1 MELGVMFK
9 KLDKKSILLVLL
21 FLSNLIAPLI
31 GFYYGYE
38 LGINQIM
45 ALLEESGVKII
56 DLENGKYRFIFPY
69 KGAEFT
75 VTLHC
80 LVWHFRKQSLI
91 SFSSHPMT
99 LTNFGKDWIAD
110 KLSGA
115 SSINFM
121 LNATWIGMS
130 NSSLSVD
137 VTWTILPEEITTDG
151 LSRAEGAVID
161 TGTGTW
167 NLTKT
172 FSVTGTNSTK
182 LYGLYLNAYNGATL
196 IAAEQ
201 QDTANQ
207 KNLQSGD
214 TLKITIQG
222 SINIS

>member
-1 MELGVMFK
+1 LTELDVMFK
-9 KLDKKSILLVLL
+9 KLDRKSILLVLM
-21 FLSNLIAPLI
+21 FLSNLVTPLI
-31 GFYYGYE
+31 GFYYGYK

-45 ALLEESGVKII
+45 TLLEESGVKII
-56 DLENGKYRFIFPY
+56 DLGNGKYKFIFPY
-69 KGAEFT
+69 EEIEFT
-75 VTLHC
+75 VVLHC

-91 SFSSHPMT
+91 SFSSHPVT

-115 SSINFM
+115 SSTNFM

-151 LSRAEGAVID
+151 LSRAEGNVID

-167 NLTKT
+167 NVTKT

-201 QDTANQ
+201 QGIANQ

-222 SINIS
+222 SIS